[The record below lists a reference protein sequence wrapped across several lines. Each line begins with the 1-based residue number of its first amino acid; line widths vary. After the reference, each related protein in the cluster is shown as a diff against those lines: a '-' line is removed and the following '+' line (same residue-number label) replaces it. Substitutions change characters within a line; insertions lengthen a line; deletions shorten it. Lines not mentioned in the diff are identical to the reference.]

1 MVNKERRYDFIL
13 SWEEPAEARAQA
25 KEQWAI
31 DVSTDY
37 PQLLRKLGG
46 RPRRF
51 AARTREQAMAEARGF
66 VDSLSVS

>member
-1 MVNKERRYDFIL
+1 MVTKERRYDFIL
-13 SWEEPAEARAQA
+13 SWDEPAEERAPA